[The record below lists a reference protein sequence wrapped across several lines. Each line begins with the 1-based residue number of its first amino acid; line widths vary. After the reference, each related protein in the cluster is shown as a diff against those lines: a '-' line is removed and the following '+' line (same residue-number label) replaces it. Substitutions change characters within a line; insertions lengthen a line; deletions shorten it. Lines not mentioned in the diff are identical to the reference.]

1 MIQAINEQNLIIEE
15 QSKTIAQQ
23 IAQLTALEQAIG
35 TIASEEEVLQN
46 KASNI
51 LQHDIVLGKEN
62 QPMLGFASP
71 NPNTGAVFIDYFI
84 PQDITVSVEILF
96 TDASGGLVNSVPVKH
111 TGSGRLNID
120 IHALSQGVYQYT
132 LVIDGVAISTKRMI
146 RA

>member
-1 MIQAINEQNLIIEE
+1 VIQAINEQNLIIEE

-35 TIASEEEVLQN
+35 TIVSEEEVMQN

-120 IHALSQGVYQYT
+120 THALSQGVYQYT